1 MRYTYKMKG
10 TCATEVSFDLE
21 DGKIHNVAFKNGC
34 NGNLKAVS
42 KLCEGENAAKIAEI
56 LRGNTCGYKNTSC
69 ADQFSKAL
77 TEALS
82 ENNDG

>member
-42 KLCEGENAAKIAEI
+42 KLCEGEDAAKIAEI
-56 LRGNTCGYKNTSC
+56 LRGNTCGYKSTSC

-77 TEALS
+77 TEALG